1 MNIVIYMYTR
11 NANLLEIKHNQKSFE
26 KKTLVHNLR
35 LDLLTQFFPK
45 NGIRNGV
52 LVFNKLP

>member
-1 MNIVIYMYTR
+1 MYTR

-35 LDLLTQFFPK
+35 LDLLTLFFPK